1 MRAGSILLDCTS
13 SLSLGVVLA
22 LILLCPACRKPSRML
37 KSFLIWNV
45 RSQDEVCADSGCFIL
60 VCLAGNPEPWRVGV
74 LEWCE
79 IQGGFRERCN
89 GERFDCQG
97 KSQALNRTRRSKRSL
112 TTAPPTQK
120 TLWHQ
125 RQPARQAVNSACS
138 TAQRAGFSVDQLMEL
153 AGLSVASAVAD
164 RFRPVDSF
172 LNGEAPTVLRA
183 T

>member
-1 MRAGSILLDCTS
+1 M
-13 SLSLGVVLA
+13 A

-112 TTAPPTQK
+112 TTAPPTQSFTVAPK
-120 TLWHQ
+120 ATRPSSCQQCLLDGSTG
-125 RQPARQAVNSACS
+125 RLLRGSINGAGRALRGVRRGGPLSAC
-138 TAQRAGFSVDQLMEL
+138 
-153 AGLSVASAVAD
+153 
-164 RFRPVDSF
+164 
-172 LNGEAPTVLRA
+172 
-183 T
+183 